1 MRSINE
7 KSFVVKLRGFAMK
20 FHKAKTLEK
29 SNINNNCCFEISTFI
44 NWKFLYKWRNLNK
57 ASKKII

>member
-44 NWKFLYKWRNLNK
+44 N
-57 ASKKII
+57 